1 MRVVWSPLADRQVDE
16 AVGYIAHDDPIAAL
30 KWLEHLL
37 ERVKALAD
45 FPGSGRMVPETQR
58 EDVREILVN
67 PQWAMYRRRDDRVE
81 IVAIRH
87 EARAFDER
95 EVSP

>member
-1 MRVVWSPLADRQVDE
+1 VKVVWSPLADRQVDD
-16 AVGYIAHDDPIAAL
+16 AVEYIAHDDPMAAL
-30 KWLEHLL
+30 KWLEHVL
-37 ERVKALAD
+37 ERVKVLAR
-45 FPGSGRMVPETQR
+45 FPDSGRIVPEIKR
-58 EDVREILVN
+58 EDVREIIVS
-67 PQWAMYRRRDDRVE
+67 PYRVMYRRRDDRVE

>member
-1 MRVVWSPLADRQVDE
+1 VVWSPLADRQVDDVVE
-16 AVGYIAHDDPIAAL
+16 CIAHDDPIAAL
-30 KWLEHLL
+30 KWLERLL
-37 ERVKALAD
+37 ERVRALARLPD
-45 FPGSGRMVPETQR
+45 SGRMVPESQR
-58 EDVREILVN
+58 EDVREIIVS
-67 PQWAMYRRRDDRVE
+67 PYRVMYRRGDDRVE

>member
-1 MRVVWSPLADRQVDE
+1 VVWSPLADRQVDD
-16 AVGYIAHDDPIAAL
+16 AVEYIAHDDPMAAL

-37 ERVKALAD
+37 ERIKALAR
-45 FPGSGRMVPETQR
+45 FPDAGRIVPEIKR
-58 EDVREILVN
+58 EDVREIIVS
-67 PQWAMYRRRDDRVE
+67 PYWVMYRRRDDRVE

-95 EVSP
+95 ELSP